1 MNDNLREAIYLTVL
15 GAVLVVLGFVVADF
29 MIRMIPKP
37 FGTLEDFSLMW
48 SFYYG

>member
-1 MNDNLREAIYLTVL
+1 MNNNLREAIYLTIL

-29 MIRMIPKP
+29 MIGRIYKP
-37 FGTLEDFSLMW
+37 FGTLEDFSFVW